1 MDRRWPIRAI
11 AGLTLGVALGGCT
24 QPGQL
29 RWTERPSSASVAHPN
44 RSDRSVQ
51 AASRSKVEDRAQ
63 PDGVSAHTNA
73 AQFPEHEQ
81 DLMSGTLPLDECI
94 RRALEANASVRAAR
108 FNVAALKQRIP
119 QVTALDDPILSNTIF
134 PIPSVAPQY
143 ELMGY
148 MPYGALLAQQFP
160 WCGTLRL
167 RGQAAEQDVR
177 IALFELAATELDTV
191 ANIKR
196 AYFDLH
202 LAERTET
209 LLKQNRKLAEDFL
222 KIARVRYPTTTATQ
236 PDVLRAEVAT
246 SDIDREIENNTAAL
260 SEARAELARL
270 MHLDPESDIRTL
282 PELPVDS
289 VPSQL
294 QRLYQLALASR
305 PDLQG
310 RLAAIDRD
318 QAAIELARKRYYPNI
333 TLGIVYQDMEKTN
346 AQSPRTASGM
356 PNVGLF
362 VGMNLPVYHKK
373 LAAGVCEAQARAA
386 ADRALY
392 EAERDQSHRDIKS
405 LFVQA
410 RVQQNVI
417 KLLRKS
423 NLPSAR
429 QVLRLTSSE
438 YRANVAGVDFLSVIS
453 AWRDLLQVELQIAQ
467 VEAELGKTLASL
479 ERAVGVQLNEHPP
492 DPSSPAVPP
501 ESGSEARPAIPAP
514 PSSTGPFSANG
525 RKPAAAGGT
534 DLPTSGTGRVTPLPR
549 GLGEGPVEGMDNDRL
564 LKPPGL

>member
-1 MDRRWPIRAI
+1 
-11 AGLTLGVALGGCT
+11 
-24 QPGQL
+24 
-29 RWTERPSSASVAHPN
+29 
-44 RSDRSVQ
+44 
-51 AASRSKVEDRAQ
+51 
-63 PDGVSAHTNA
+63 
-73 AQFPEHEQ
+73 
-81 DLMSGTLPLDECI
+81 MSGTMPLDECI

-108 FNVAALKQRIP
+108 FNVEALKQRIP

-167 RGQAAEQDVR
+167 RGQAAAQDVR
-177 IALFELAATELDTV
+177 IACFELAATELDAV
-191 ANIKR
+191 ANVKR

-202 LAERTET
+202 FAEQTET

-222 KIARVRYPTTTATQ
+222 RIARVRYPTTTATQ
-236 PDVLRAEVAT
+236 PDVLRAEVAI
-246 SDIDREIENNTAAL
+246 SDIDREIENNTVAL

-270 MHLDPESDIRTL
+270 MHLDPETDIRTVPAL
-282 PELPVDS
+282 SVDS
-289 VPSQL
+289 APSQL
-294 QRLYQLALASR
+294 ERLYQLALASR

-333 TLGIVYQDMEKTN
+333 TLGVVYQDMEKTN
-346 AQSPRTASGM
+346 AQTPRTADGM
-356 PNVGLF
+356 PNIGLF

-392 EAERDQSHRDIKS
+392 EAERDQSHRDIKG

-417 KLLRKS
+417 GLLRKS

-438 YRANVAGVDFLSVIS
+438 YRTNVAGVDFLSVIS

-479 ERAVGVQLNEHPP
+479 ERAVGAQLNEHPV
-492 DPSSPAVPP
+492 DPSSLAVLS
-501 ESGSEARPAIPAP
+501 ESGAQARPAIPAP
-514 PSSTGPFSANG
+514 PTSTGPFGTDRQN
-525 RKPAAAGGT
+525 PAATGRT
-534 DLPTSGTGRVTPLPR
+534 DLPASEPERVTPLP
-549 GLGEGPVEGMDNDRL
+549 GGPGEGPVEGKESDAL

>member
-1 MDRRWPIRAI
+1 M
-11 AGLTLGVALGGCT
+11 
-24 QPGQL
+24 
-29 RWTERPSSASVAHPN
+29 
-44 RSDRSVQ
+44 
-51 AASRSKVEDRAQ
+51 
-63 PDGVSAHTNA
+63 
-73 AQFPEHEQ
+73 
-81 DLMSGTLPLDECI
+81 PLDECI
-94 RRALEANASVRAAR
+94 RRALEANASVHAAR

-134 PIPSVAPQY
+134 PIPSAAPQY
-143 ELMGY
+143 FLMGY
-148 MPYGALLAQQFP
+148 MPYAALLAQQFP

-167 RGQAAEQDVR
+167 RGRAAEQDVR
-177 IALFELAATELDTV
+177 IALFELAATELDAV
-191 ANIKR
+191 ANVKR

-202 LAERTET
+202 LAARTET

-236 PDVLRAEVAT
+236 PDVLRAEVAV
-246 SDIDREIENNTAAL
+246 SDIDREIENNTAGL
-260 SEARAELARL
+260 SEARSELARL
-270 MHLDPESDIRTL
+270 LHLDPESDMKTS
-282 PELPVDS
+282 PTLPVDS
-289 VPSQL
+289 APSQVE
-294 QRLYQLALASR
+294 RLYQLASASR

-333 TLGIVYQDMEKTN
+333 TLGVVYQDMEKTN

-392 EAERDQSHRDIKS
+392 DAERDQSHRDIKS

-410 RVQQNVI
+410 KVQQNVI
-417 KLLRKS
+417 HLLRKT

-429 QVLRLTSSE
+429 QILRLTSSE
-438 YRANVAGVDFLSVIS
+438 YRSNIAGVDLLSVIS
-453 AWRDLLQVELQIAQ
+453 ASRDLLQVELQIAQ

-479 ERAVGVQLNEHPP
+479 ERAVGVQLNEHPV
-492 DPSSPAVPP
+492 DPSSLVAPLGSDACDQPP
-501 ESGSEARPAIPAP
+501 IPPP
-514 PSSTGPFSANG
+514 PSSTGPFRAD
-525 RKPAAAGGT
+525 RPKPAAPGRT
-534 DLPTSGTGRVTPLPR
+534 DLPTSGTGPVTPLPR
-549 GLGEGPVEGMDNDRL
+549 GHGEDSAQGMHNNGL
-564 LKPPGL
+564 LKLPGH